1 MFYRTKKIDLS
12 NSHVVVIGNSLSS
25 PNGVGSPTWADYL
38 STRLNGTGCTFANFA
53 VNAMTTDIILGRQYI
68 DADPSFVTGKTNV
81 LFFSEVTNGL
91 ANGFSLQSE
100 IDRVRTYCL
109 NRKAKG
115 FKVLPLTC
123 YDRIQGGNPAIR
135 TNVLSFN
142 TWLRANYNGFSNG
155 LVESWQV
162 PQLGNANSFPDSIHP
177 SGTFLDTLA
186 GIAYDKLIRLS
197 R

>member
-12 NSHVVVIGNSLSS
+12 NSHVVIIGNSLSS
-25 PNGVGSPTWADYL
+25 PNGIGAPTWADYL

-53 VNAMTTDIILGRQYI
+53 VNGITTEIIVSRQYTEA
-68 DADPSFVTGKTNV
+68 DASFVTGKTNV

-135 TNVLSFN
+135 TDVLSFN
-142 TWLRANYNGFSNG
+142 TWLRANYNKFSNG

-162 PQLGNANSFPDSIHP
+162 PQLGNANSFPDSVHP
-177 SGTFLDTLA
+177 NGTFLDTLA
-186 GIAYDKLIRLS
+186 GIAYDKLIRLPS
-197 R
+197 